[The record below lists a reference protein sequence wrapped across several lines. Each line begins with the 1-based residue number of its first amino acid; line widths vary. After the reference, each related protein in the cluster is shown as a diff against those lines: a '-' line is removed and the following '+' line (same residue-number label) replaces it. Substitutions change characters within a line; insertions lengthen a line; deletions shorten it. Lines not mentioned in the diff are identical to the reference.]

1 MNRSHDASSHS
12 LAIDIGGTFTDLVLH
27 EPATGRFSAY
37 KELTTPDEPARGAIA
52 GIRALLDRE
61 KVAPARIGRVVH
73 ATTLLTN
80 ALIERRGAPT
90 GLLTTEGFRDIL
102 EIGHERKYEIYDLF
116 LPLPAPLVRRAWRLE
131 AKERL
136 RADGSVEIELDEAS
150 VLAAADKLVEAGVTS
165 LAIGFLHSYANPEH
179 ERQAAALIARRHQS
193 LHLSL
198 SSDVSPQI
206 REYER
211 LSTTVANAYVKP
223 LASGYL
229 DRMAAEIAALGIGAP
244 LFLML
249 SNGGLTHIDEAKRIP
264 VRLLESGPAAGALAA
279 AVFGAR
285 SGATNLLAFDMGG
298 TTAKLA
304 VVRDG
309 VPRVAHKFE
318 AARERRFTT
327 GSGLPLS
334 ISAVELIEIGA
345 GGGSIAALDPLG
357 LLKVGPR
364 SAGSAPGPVCYARG
378 GTEPTVTDANLA
390 LGCLDAAGFAGG
402 TMRLDTAASEA
413 ALAALGTAA
422 DLAMEDAAAGIQA
435 VVNET
440 MAAAARVHLAEQGGE
455 GRDHALLVT
464 GGGGPLHGPE
474 VARRLGLKRVIC
486 PPAAGVASALGLL
499 LAPARVDRVATLA
512 RDLSKLPPEEL
523 EARFAALEAE
533 AREIIAA
540 TLGADAELTTERT
553 ADLRFSGQG
562 HELVTLLPPGPYD
575 ASSPATIRAAFE
587 AAYRMIFAGVPPVA
601 TVEVV
606 NIRLAVTA
614 ATGDGRL
621 DPGVA
626 AGSDGASHALRR
638 VRFGDAMQEVPA
650 FRREVLAAGQV
661 IAGPAVVEDGMST
674 LLLPPG
680 SRATL
685 EASGN
690 LVVEL

>member
-1 MNRSHDASSHS
+1 MTNPDHA

-27 EPATGRFSAY
+27 EPISGRFYAY
-37 KELTTPDEPARGAIA
+37 KELTTADEPARGVIV
-52 GIRALLDRE
+52 GIRALLSRE
-61 KVAPARIGRVVH
+61 RVAPAQISRVVH
-73 ATTLLTN
+73 ATTLLAN
-80 ALIERRGAPT
+80 ALIERKGAAT

-131 AKERL
+131 AQERL
-136 RADGSVEIELDEAS
+136 APDGSVETALDEAS
-150 VLAAADKLVEAGVTS
+150 VLNAADRLVGDGVTS
-165 LAIGFLHSYANPEH
+165 LAIGFLHSYANPAH
-179 ERQAAALIARRHQS
+179 ERRAAALIARRHPS

-229 DRMAAEIAALGIGAP
+229 DRMAAEIAGLGIGAP

-249 SNGGLTHIDEAKRIP
+249 SNGGLTHVEEAKRIP

-279 AVFGAR
+279 AVLGAR
-285 SGATNLLAFDMGG
+285 SGARDLLAFDMGG

-309 VPRVAHKFE
+309 VPRVAHRFE
-318 AARERRFTT
+318 AAREKRFTA

-364 SAGSAPGPVCYARG
+364 SAGSAPGPVCYGRG
-378 GTEPTVTDANLA
+378 GTEPTVTDSNLV
-390 LGCLDAAGFAGG
+390 LGCLDAVGFAGG
-402 TMRLDTAASEA
+402 TMRLDMEAGEA
-413 ALAALGTAA
+413 ALAALGAA
-422 DLAMEDAAAGIQA
+422 SGMAMEDTAAGIQA

-455 GRDHALLVT
+455 GRDRALLVT

-474 VARRLGLKRVIC
+474 VARRLGLRRVIC

-512 RDLSKLPPEEL
+512 RALDLLPPEEL
-523 EARFAALEAE
+523 EARFEALEAE

-540 TLGADAELTTERT
+540 TLGADARLTTERT
-553 ADLRFSGQG
+553 ADLRFAGQG
-562 HELVTLLPPGPYD
+562 HELVTVLPPGPYD
-575 ASSPATIRAAFE
+575 ASSPATIRASFE
-587 AAYRMIFAGVPPVA
+587 AAYREIFAGVPPVA

-614 ATGDGRL
+614 ATGDGKL
-621 DPGVA
+621 DPGTA
-626 AGSDGASHALRR
+626 AICDGTPYATRH
-638 VRFGDAMQEVPA
+638 VRFGAAMAKVPA
-650 FRREVLAAGQV
+650 YRREALAANQ
-661 IAGPAVVEDGMST
+661 IITGPAVVEDGMST

-685 EASGN
+685 ETCGN

>member
-1 MNRSHDASSHS
+1 MTNPDHA

-27 EPATGRFSAY
+27 EPISGRFYAY
-37 KELTTPDEPARGAIA
+37 KELTTPDEPARGVIV
-52 GIRALLDRE
+52 GIRALLTRE
-61 KVAPARIGRVVH
+61 RVAPAQISRVVH
-73 ATTLLTN
+73 ATTLLAN
-80 ALIERRGAPT
+80 ALIERKGAAT
-90 GLLTTEGFRDIL
+90 GLLTTKGFRDIL

-131 AKERL
+131 AQERL
-136 RADGSVEIELDEAS
+136 APDGSVETALDEAS
-150 VLAAADKLVEAGVTS
+150 VLDAADRLVGDGVTS
-165 LAIGFLHSYANPEH
+165 LAIGFLHSYANPAH
-179 ERQAAALIARRHQS
+179 ERRAAALIARRHPS

-229 DRMAAEIAALGIGAP
+229 DRMAAEIAGLGIGAP

-249 SNGGLTHIDEAKRIP
+249 SNGGLTHVEEAKRIP

-279 AVFGAR
+279 AVLGAR
-285 SGATNLLAFDMGG
+285 SGARDLLAFDMGG

-309 VPRVAHKFE
+309 VPRVAHRFE
-318 AARERRFTT
+318 AAREKRFTA

-364 SAGSAPGPVCYARG
+364 SAGSAPGPVCYGRG
-378 GTEPTVTDANLA
+378 GTEPTVTDSNLV
-390 LGCLDAAGFAGG
+390 LGCLDAVGFAGG
-402 TMRLDTAASEA
+402 TMRLDMEAGEA
-413 ALAALGTAA
+413 ALAALGAA
-422 DLAMEDAAAGIQA
+422 SGMAMEDTAAGIQA

-455 GRDHALLVT
+455 GRDRALLVT

-474 VARRLGLKRVIC
+474 VARRLGLRRVIC

-512 RDLSKLPPEEL
+512 RALDLLPPEEL
-523 EARFAALEAE
+523 EARFEALEAE

-540 TLGADAELTTERT
+540 TLGADARLTTERT
-553 ADLRFSGQG
+553 ADLRFAGQG
-562 HELVTLLPPGPYD
+562 HELVTVLPPGPYD
-575 ASSPATIRAAFE
+575 ASSPATIRASFE
-587 AAYRMIFAGVPPVA
+587 AAYREIFAGVPPVA

-614 ATGDGRL
+614 ATGDGKL
-621 DPGVA
+621 DPGTA
-626 AGSDGASHALRR
+626 AVCDGAPYAARR
-638 VRFGDAMQEVPA
+638 VRFGAAMAKVPA
-650 FRREVLAAGQV
+650 YRREALAANQ
-661 IAGPAVVEDGMST
+661 IITGPAVVEDGMST

-685 EASGN
+685 ETCGN

>member
-1 MNRSHDASSHS
+1 MTQYA
-12 LAIDIGGTFTDLVLH
+12 LAIDIGGTFTDIVLH
-27 EPATGRFSAY
+27 GPDSGRFFAH
-37 KELTTPDEPARGAIA
+37 KELTTPAEPARGVLS
-52 GIRALLDRE
+52 GIRHLLKRE
-61 KVAPARIGRVVH
+61 GVAPADITRVVH

-116 LPLPAPLVRRAWRLE
+116 IALPKPLVRRALRLE
-131 AKERL
+131 ARERL
-136 RADGSVEIELDEAS
+136 APDGRVETPLDAAS
-150 VLAAADKLVEAGVTS
+150 VLAAADQFVAAGVTS
-165 LAIGFLHSYANPEH
+165 LAIGFLHAYANPVH
-179 ERQAAALIARRHQS
+179 EQQAAALISARHPG

-198 SSDVSPQI
+198 SGEVSPQI

-223 LASGYL
+223 LAVSYL
-229 DRMAAEIAALGIGAP
+229 DALAREITALGVTAP

-249 SNGGLTHIDEAKRIP
+249 SNGGLTHVEDAKRVP

-279 AVFGAR
+279 AVFGGR
-285 SGATNLLAFDMGG
+285 SGARDLLAFDMGG

-309 VPRVAHKFE
+309 VPRVAHRFE
-318 AARERRFTT
+318 AARERRFTP

-364 SAGSAPGPVCYARG
+364 SAGSDPGPACYGRG
-378 GTEPTVTDANLA
+378 GAEPTVTDANLA
-390 LGCLDAAGFAGG
+390 LGYLQAEGFAGG
-402 TMRLDTAASEA
+402 TMRLDEAASGG
-413 ALAALGTAA
+413 ALDALGIAA
-422 DLAMEDAAAGIQA
+422 GMAPGAAASGVHA
-435 VVNET
+435 VVNEA
-440 MAAAARVHLAEQGGE
+440 MAAAARVHLAEHGGE
-455 GRDHALLVT
+455 GAEPALLVT

-474 VARRLGLKRVIC
+474 VARRLGLRQVIC

-512 RDLSKLPPEEL
+512 TKLDTLAPEIL
-523 EARFAALEAE
+523 EARFGALEDE
-533 AREIIAA
+533 ARAIIAA
-540 TLGADAELTTERT
+540 TLGAEAGITLART
-553 ADLRFSGQG
+553 ADLRFAGQG
-562 HELVTLLPPGPYD
+562 HELATDLPAGPYG
-575 ASSPATIRAAFE
+575 AGSIAAIRAEFE
-587 AAYRMIFAGVPPVA
+587 ATYRSVFAGVPPVA

-606 NIRLAVTA
+606 NIRVAATA
-614 ATGDGRL
+614 ATGEGRL
-621 DPGVA
+621 DPEVPATGLTA
-626 AGSDGASHALRR
+626 PHAHRA
-638 VRFGDAMQEVPA
+638 VRFGEATQSVPA
-650 FRREVLAAGQV
+650 FRRGDLGAGQR

-680 SRATL
+680 ATAVL
-685 EASGN
+685 EACGN
-690 LVVEL
+690 LVVDLGA

>member
-1 MNRSHDASSHS
+1 MTNPDHA

-27 EPATGRFSAY
+27 EPISGRFYAY
-37 KELTTPDEPARGAIA
+37 KELTTPDEPARGVIV
-52 GIRALLDRE
+52 GIRALLTRE
-61 KVAPARIGRVVH
+61 RVAPAQISRVVH
-73 ATTLLTN
+73 ATTLLAN
-80 ALIERRGAPT
+80 ALIERKGAAT
-90 GLLTTEGFRDIL
+90 GLLTTKGFRDIL

-131 AKERL
+131 AQERL
-136 RADGSVEIELDEAS
+136 APDGSVETALDEAS
-150 VLAAADKLVEAGVTS
+150 VLDAADRLVGDGVTS
-165 LAIGFLHSYANPEH
+165 LAIGFLHSYANPAH
-179 ERQAAALIARRHQS
+179 ERRAAALIARRHPS

-229 DRMAAEIAALGIGAP
+229 DRMAAEIAGLGIGAP

-249 SNGGLTHIDEAKRIP
+249 SNGGLTHVEEAKRIP

-279 AVFGAR
+279 AVLGAR
-285 SGATNLLAFDMGG
+285 SGARDLLAFDMGG

-309 VPRVAHKFE
+309 VPRVAHRFE
-318 AARERRFTT
+318 AAREKRFTS

-364 SAGSAPGPVCYARG
+364 SAGSAPGPVCYGRG
-378 GTEPTVTDANLA
+378 GTEPTVTDSNLV
-390 LGCLDAAGFAGG
+390 LGCLDAVGFAGG
-402 TMRLDTAASEA
+402 TMRLDMEAGEA
-413 ALAALGTAA
+413 ALAALGAA
-422 DLAMEDAAAGIQA
+422 SGMAMEDTAAGIQA

-455 GRDHALLVT
+455 GRDRALLVT

-474 VARRLGLKRVIC
+474 VARRLGLRRVIC

-512 RDLSKLPPEEL
+512 RALDLLPPEEL
-523 EARFAALEAE
+523 EARFEALEAE

-540 TLGADAELTTERT
+540 TLGADARLTTERT
-553 ADLRFSGQG
+553 ADLRFAGQG
-562 HELVTLLPPGPYD
+562 HELVTVLPPGPYD
-575 ASSPATIRAAFE
+575 ASSPATIRASFE
-587 AAYRMIFAGVPPVA
+587 AAYREIFAGVPPVA

-614 ATGDGRL
+614 ATGDGKL
-621 DPGVA
+621 DPGTA
-626 AGSDGASHALRR
+626 AVCDGAPYATRH
-638 VRFGDAMQEVPA
+638 VRFGAAMAKVPA
-650 FRREVLAAGQV
+650 YRREALAANQ
-661 IAGPAVVEDGMST
+661 IITGPAVVEDGMST

-685 EASGN
+685 ETCGN

>member
-1 MNRSHDASSHS
+1 MTNPDHA

-27 EPATGRFSAY
+27 EPISGRFYAY
-37 KELTTPDEPARGAIA
+37 KELTTPDEPARGVIV
-52 GIRALLDRE
+52 GIRALLTRE
-61 KVAPARIGRVVH
+61 RVAPAQISRVVH
-73 ATTLLTN
+73 ATTLLAN
-80 ALIERRGAPT
+80 ALIERKGAAT
-90 GLLTTEGFRDIL
+90 GLLTTKGFRDIL

-131 AKERL
+131 AQERL
-136 RADGSVEIELDEAS
+136 APDGSVETALDEAS
-150 VLAAADKLVEAGVTS
+150 VLDAADRLVAAGVTS
-165 LAIGFLHSYANPEH
+165 LAIGFLHSYANPAH
-179 ERQAAALIARRHQS
+179 ERRAAALIARRHPS

-229 DRMAAEIAALGIGAP
+229 DRMAAEIAGLGIGAP

-249 SNGGLTHIDEAKRIP
+249 SNGGLTHVEEAKRIP

-279 AVFGAR
+279 AVLGAR
-285 SGATNLLAFDMGG
+285 SGARDLLAFDMGG

-309 VPRVAHKFE
+309 VPRVAHRFE
-318 AARERRFTT
+318 AAREKRFTS

-364 SAGSAPGPVCYARG
+364 SAGSAPGPVCYGRG
-378 GTEPTVTDANLA
+378 GTEPTVTDSNLV
-390 LGCLDAAGFAGG
+390 LGCLDAVGFAGG
-402 TMRLDTAASEA
+402 TMRLDMEAGEA
-413 ALAALGTAA
+413 ALAALGAA
-422 DLAMEDAAAGIQA
+422 SGMAMEDTAAGIQA

-455 GRDHALLVT
+455 GRDRALLVT

-474 VARRLGLKRVIC
+474 VARRLGLRRVIC

-512 RDLSKLPPEEL
+512 RALDLLPPEEL
-523 EARFAALEAE
+523 EARFEALEAE

-540 TLGADAELTTERT
+540 TLGADARLTTERT
-553 ADLRFSGQG
+553 ADLRFAGQG
-562 HELVTLLPPGPYD
+562 HELVTVLPPGPYD
-575 ASSPATIRAAFE
+575 ASSPATIRASFE
-587 AAYRMIFAGVPPVA
+587 AAYREIFAGVPPVA

-614 ATGDGRL
+614 ATGDGKL
-621 DPGVA
+621 DPGTA
-626 AGSDGASHALRR
+626 AVCDGAPYATRH
-638 VRFGDAMQEVPA
+638 VRFGAAMAKVPA
-650 FRREVLAAGQV
+650 YRREALAANQ
-661 IAGPAVVEDGMST
+661 IITGPAVVEDGMST

-685 EASGN
+685 ETCGN